1 MMHEMMQELVLPQD
15 MSEEDL
21 LLLEA
26 IAEAHR
32 VAMDEKAQAESSLA
46 HEIEND
52 LRMRMTSRVNKET
65 EWTIATDLYMGKL
78 ATTRAEYVFPE
89 NAHQR
94 AANNTS
100 GPKYR
105 VNIVRPKVDAVVSQL
120 QTAQFGS
127 GEKNWEL
134 QPSKV
139 PEIDTNVDTRNAV
152 AGMEDVIEDQ
162 LEETNYCSETI
173 HSMRDMAVLGTAI
186 MKGPVNAGRL
196 KKIWAQELDEMT
208 GQVVRK
214 PQMVPEYVPCVKR
227 VNPWFFFPDMSV
239 ANINDAT
246 DAIEVHPY
254 SKRDMERLLKHP
266 AFNPEAVRKVLESP
280 PGDFLASERLASP
293 QAFANSDLFK
303 NKYLVI
309 ERHGPVDRD
318 CLCKMGVELP
328 FSDERETFWSE
339 VWVCNGNIIRIEL
352 SNLETADCV
361 PYAVDVWEEDPSSIF
376 GFGLPLLVED
386 QQKISDGIWNCI
398 VMNAKLTSGPQ
409 VGINRQMIQPMK
421 DGSHDI
427 EPWKVWAIDEFG
439 ANIQHAIQFFD
450 VPSRQQD
457 LAAVLNM
464 AKGFADEEASI
475 PPLLGGMEA
484 PQLTAGATGA
494 AMVYKNATSM
504 LHARAQRWDTNITSK
519 VIGWMY
525 DWNMQYN
532 EDETIKGDY
541 EIDVYSSTAYLRQHM
556 EMINLEKLITQAAQN
571 PELAKVV
578 KMDEAAKALVSNLQL
593 PSNKLVRNPEE
604 VAQYEQQMA
613 QNQPQDPKMMEMQI
627 KQQEL
632 ELENRKLALEERKLQ
647 FEQELGQARVQMEFE
662 ERMEAN
668 DARIAESNAQVLKA
682 QTQRD
687 TAMIQLAARNQMDQ
701 AKLAAQINIKER
713 DQQIKEFEL
722 GVKTELDAN
731 KQALTREEL
740 AMKSK
745 FGTGI

>member
-1 MMHEMMQELVLPQD
+1 MMNEMMLEIALPEG
-15 MSEEDL
+15 MSEEDRV
-21 LLLEA
+21 LLEA
-26 IAEAHR
+26 IAAMQQQ
-32 VAMDEKAQAESSLA
+32 AMDEKLQAESKLA
-46 HEIEND
+46 ADIEND
-52 LRMRMTSRVNKET
+52 LRTRMASRVNKET
-65 EWTIATDLYMGKL
+65 EWTVSTDLYMGKL
-78 ATTRAEYVFPE
+78 ATSRMEYVFPE
-89 NAHQR
+89 NAQQR
-94 AANNTS
+94 AANTTS

-152 AGMEDVIEDQ
+152 AGMEDAIEDQ

-196 KKIWAQELDEMT
+196 KKIWAQEMDEMT
-208 GQVVRK
+208 GQIIRR

-239 ANINDAT
+239 ANINDAS

-254 SKRDMERLLKHP
+254 SPRDLQRLLKHP
-266 AFNPEAVRKVLESP
+266 AFDAEAVRKVLESP
-280 PGDFLASERLASP
+280 PGDFVMSERLASP

-309 ERHGPVDRD
+309 ERHGPIDRD
-318 CLCKMGVELP
+318 CLCKMGVDLP
-328 FSDERETFWSE
+328 PSDERETFWAE
-339 VWVCNGNIIRIEL
+339 VWVVNGTIIRKEL
-352 SNLETADCV
+352 SNLETTDCV

-457 LAAVLNM
+457 LAAVLDM

-475 PPLLGGMEA
+475 PPLLGGMES

-504 LHARAQRWDTNITSK
+504 LHARAQRWDTNITAK

-532 EDETIKGDY
+532 PKEEIKGDY

-556 EMINLEKLITQAAQN
+556 EMINLEKLINQASQN

-593 PSNKLVRNPEE
+593 PSNKLVRNAQE
-604 VAQYEQQMA
+604 VQQYEQQQQ
-613 QNQPQDPKMMEMQI
+613 QNQQPDPKMLEMQI
-627 KQQEL
+627 RQQEL
-632 ELENRKLALEERKLQ
+632 ELEKQRLELEKQKLQ
-647 FEQELGQARVQMEFE
+647 FDMQMGQQRAQMEYQ

-668 DARIAESNAQVLKA
+668 DARIAEANASVLKA

-687 TAMIQLAARNQMDQ
+687 TAMIQLAAKQELDQ
-701 AKLAAQINIKER
+701 AKLGAQINIKER

-722 GVKTELDAN
+722 GIKTELDAN
-731 KQALTREEL
+731 KQALVQQEL
-740 AMKSK
+740 DIKKSGK
-745 FGTGI
+745 TGI